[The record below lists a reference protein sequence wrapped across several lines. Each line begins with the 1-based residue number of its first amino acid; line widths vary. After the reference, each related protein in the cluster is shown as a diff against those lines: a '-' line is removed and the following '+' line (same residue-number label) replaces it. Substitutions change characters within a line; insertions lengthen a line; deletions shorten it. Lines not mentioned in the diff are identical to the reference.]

1 MSVAHR
7 RSPRPARPTVA
18 LAGTVST
25 LLALLACGGATVR
38 TEAPPPVAAVVVIPP
53 SPKVEAGLTVQLTA
67 TPEDASGHPLPGRA
81 VTWASSDANVAT
93 VSPSGL
99 VEGKTA
105 GWAAITAASEG
116 SSGTAAITVLVSTPA
131 FEHVF
136 IVIEENRSYERVID
150 SAGTSYLQSLAHEY
164 GLATQYYANTHPSI
178 GNYFMTTAGRVVS
191 NNDGYEATVTEDNIV
206 RQLLAAGKTWRSYAE
221 DLPSVG
227 FLGSGFGTLYARR
240 HNPLSYFSDVVN
252 DPVQRQN
259 LVPFTQFAIDLAGN
273 TLPNYS
279 FIVPNLCDDAHDCPA
294 AKADAWL
301 QQNIDPLIQSAAFRK
316 DGLLIITFDESINRD
331 TAQGG
336 GHVVWV
342 AVSSKSKRSYRSTT
356 LYQHESTLR
365 LTARALRLTV
375 LPGAAATAPIMSE
388 FFEPDDQARAAPG
401 TWPGAAL
408 SIRAPLLPLR
418 R

>member
-1 MSVAHR
+1 MSVSHR

-116 SSGTAAITVLVSTPA
+116 RSGTAAITVLVSTPA

-178 GNYFMTTAGRVVS
+178 GNYFMTTAGKVVS
-191 NNDGYEATVTEDNIV
+191 TNDGYEATVTEDNIV

-227 FLGSGFGTLYARR
+227 FLGSGFGT
-240 HNPLSYFSDVVN
+240 
-252 DPVQRQN
+252 
-259 LVPFTQFAIDLAGN
+259 QFAIDLAGN

-279 FIVPNLCDDAHDCPA
+279 FIVPNLCHDAHDCSA

-301 QQNIDPLIQSAAFRK
+301 QQNIDPLIHSAAFQK
-316 DGLLIITFDESINRD
+316 DGLLIITFDESITSD
-331 TAQGG
+331 TAKGG